1 VRLSALTVFRLIIR
15 SNFVTCSTGKSPGLA
30 PLRLAW
36 VNLAT
41 VFVNALG
48 MSGVRALVYALR
60 GDWKESSKGPPCA
73 EVPGAAWAVKAIRL
87 IHRQQCP
94 GAFDLDALLP

>member
-1 VRLSALTVFRLIIR
+1 MRLSALTVFRLIIR

-48 MSGVRALVYALR
+48 MSGVRALAYALR
-60 GDWKESSKGPPCA
+60 VTGKG
-73 EVPGAAWAVKAIRL
+73 V
-87 IHRQQCP
+87 
-94 GAFDLDALLP
+94 